1 MMYQLHEFNRNLLAP
16 FTELAVANAKI
27 FGADGTW
34 QQDLTLLEFEAPAQ
48 FLERLAKVNQ

>member
-34 QQDLTLLEFEAPAQ
+34 LSSLPGAKDLQIGRAH
-48 FLERLAKVNQ
+48 V